1 MMQYFVNYIFDKAK
15 TSSRSYTTKYNCIIA
30 TELLH
35 FFTWI
40 IKSKRIRGCCGH
52 DNMVVGFVFMSKM
65 TFNYPLANEVAKGYS
80 NATVLP

>member
-15 TSSRSYTTKYNCIIA
+15 TSSRHIPQNTIVSLQRSYCTF
-30 TELLH
+30 L
-35 FFTWI
+35 
-40 IKSKRIRGCCGH
+40 KSKEIRGCCGH
-52 DNMVVGFVFMSKM
+52 DNMVVGFVFVSKM